1 MNFAA
6 KKTIQDV
13 AVLNQETKGTTEDY
27 KHVIDSDVKIG
38 LGDQND
44 FHGNIKIKWNVRPVG
59 MGNELFL
66 KSKWLTCTNLHKRG
80 FYWSV
85 IQVHPFSI
93 FFFFFFL

>member
-44 FHGNIKIKWNVRPVG
+44 FHGNIKIK
-59 MGNELFL
+59 
-66 KSKWLTCTNLHKRG
+66 
-80 FYWSV
+80 
-85 IQVHPFSI
+85 
-93 FFFFFFL
+93 